1 MISLNTIGELLAQ
14 ESTDVQ
20 RRPTTRRPSL
30 NTVEHFPALPLGGAI
45 LPLARASL
53 ADDLLVTYLSA
64 VVTVPLGARFHCLYQ
79 LNM

>member
-1 MISLNTIGELLAQ
+1 MCREGRLRVGPLLI
-14 ESTDVQ
+14 
-20 RRPTTRRPSL
+20 PS
-30 NTVEHFPALPLGGAI
+30 NIFPRYRSAVAI
-45 LPLARASL
+45 LPFARASN